1 MESVC
6 PVQDTS
12 STIVHRCHSGC
23 NMKSVYLRARERSIN
38 FRLQQPAVEQQPSA
52 ASIAFQTEK
61 FDAG

>member
-1 MESVC
+1 
-6 PVQDTS
+6 
-12 STIVHRCHSGC
+12 
-23 NMKSVYLRARERSIN
+23 MKSVYLRARERSIN